1 MAAAEEVRKG
11 YRDSGARTARDILK
25 MDKLVV
31 LDFGS
36 QYSHLICRRIR
47 EANVYCELLP
57 YNTPAKV
64 IKEIDPK
71 GIIFSGGPASVYAK
85 NAPKPDKEIF
95 KMGKPILGICYG
107 HQVLVDS
114 FGGRV
119 KHSNSREYGRAELA
133 IDGIDEK
140 EEREEDN
147 SSDLFKGLGSG
158 IIKCWM
164 SHADAAE
171 KLPEGFK
178 VLAHTENSF
187 SAAIGNP
194 EKKFYGIQFHPEVVH
209 TEKGGQILKNFAQT
223 ISRAKP
229 EWNIESFIETTVNDI
244 RKKVGKEKVLAAVSG
259 GIDSTTVAALM
270 HKAIGDQLSCVF
282 INHGLLRQDEE
293 KEVIRL
299 FKDHLRINVIYVN
312 AEKQFLSKLKD
323 VSDPEKKR
331 KIIGEEFANVFAA
344 VVKKKKKKKMMMMK
358 RKKKKKDTEQFQW
371 LAQGTLYPDVIES
384 GVSKGPAAVIKTHHN
399 VGGLP
404 KWLDLKVIEP
414 LRYLYKD
421 EVRKAA
427 KLLGVPDELLKR
439 HPFPGPGLAVR
450 IIGEVTPEKIRICK
464 HASKIIEDELKET
477 TADTSV
483 SASNGGGGQWYDKVW
498 QAYAAVGDDRAVGV
512 LGDERIYGH
521 IVTIRVVE
529 SMDAMT
535 ADWSRLPY
543 ELIEKISN
551 RITNEVEGV
560 TWVTYAVSSKPPAT
574 IEPQ

>member
-1 MAAAEEVRKG
+1 
-11 YRDSGARTARDILK
+11 

-95 KMGKPILGICYG
+95 KMDKPLLGICYG
-107 HQVLVDS
+107 HQVLVDN
-114 FGGRV
+114 FGGKV
-119 KHSNSREYGRAELA
+119 KRTTGREYGRAGLIIEGGGRGEGGEQS
-133 IDGIDEK
+133 DDT
-140 EEREEDN
+140 
-147 SSDLFKGLGSG
+147 SDLFKGLGTG
-158 IIKCWM
+158 IINCWM

-171 KLPEGFK
+171 TLPPGFK
-178 VLAHTENSF
+178 VLARTENSF

-194 EKKFYGIQFHPEVVH
+194 EKKLYGIQFHPEVVH
-209 TEKGGQILKNFAQT
+209 TEKGTQILKNFAQT
-223 ISRAKP
+223 ISGAKP
-229 EWNIESFIETTVNDI
+229 EWDIESFLEATVNDI
-244 RKKVGKEKVLAAVSG
+244 RKRVGKEKVLAAVSG

-270 HKAIGDQLSCVF
+270 HKAIGDQLSCIF

-293 KEVIRL
+293 KEVVKL
-299 FKDHLRINVIYVN
+299 FKDHLGIKVIYVN
-312 AEKQFLSKLKD
+312 AEKQFLGKLKG
-323 VSDPEKKR
+323 VSDPEEKR

-344 VVKKKKKKKMMMMK
+344 VVKKKKGKE
-358 RKKKKKDTEQFQW
+358 KDGHDDENDVVESFQW

-404 KWLDLKVIEP
+404 KWLNLKVIEP

-421 EVRKAA
+421 EVKKPA

-464 HASKIIEDELKET
+464 HASKIVEDELKA
-477 TADTSV
+477 TAT
-483 SASNGGGGQWYDKVW
+483 SASTSASVASATAAVNNNAGWYDKVW

-512 LGDERIYGH
+512 LGDERVYGH
-521 IVTIRVVE
+521 IVTIRIVE

>member
-1 MAAAEEVRKG
+1 
-11 YRDSGARTARDILK
+11 

-47 EANVYCELLP
+47 EGNVYCELLP

-64 IKEIDPK
+64 IKELDPK

-95 KMGKPILGICYG
+95 KMSKPLLGICYG

-114 FGGRV
+114 FGGKV
-119 KHSNSREYGRAELA
+119 KRTNSREYGRAVLIVE
-133 IDGIDEK
+133 DGGKK
-140 EEREEDN
+140 EEEGT
-147 SSDLFKGLGSG
+147 SDLFKGLGPG
-158 IIKCWM
+158 IINCWM

-171 KLPEGFK
+171 ELPEGFK
-178 VLAHTENSF
+178 VLARTENSF

-209 TEKGGQILKNFAQT
+209 TEKGTQILKNFAQT
-223 ISRAKP
+223 ISGAKP
-229 EWNIESFIETTVNDI
+229 EWDIESFIESTVNDI
-244 RKKVGKEKVLAAVSG
+244 RKRVGKEKVLAAVSG

-270 HKAIGDQLSCVF
+270 HKAIGDQLHCVF

-293 KEVIRL
+293 KDVVRL
-299 FKDHLRINVIYVN
+299 FKDHLGINVIYVN
-312 AEKQFLSKLKD
+312 AEKQFLGKLKGI
-323 VSDPEKKR
+323 SDPEKKR

-344 VVKKKKKKKMMMMK
+344 VVKKKKQEEKGN
-358 RKKKKKDTEQFQW
+358 KKDAEPFQW

-404 KWLDLKVIEP
+404 KWLNLKVIEP

-464 HASKIIEDELKET
+464 QASKIVEDELKA
-477 TADTSV
+477 TAD
-483 SASNGGGGQWYDKVW
+483 GWYDRVW

-512 LGDERIYGH
+512 LGDERVYGH

>member
-1 MAAAEEVRKG
+1 
-11 YRDSGARTARDILK
+11 

-57 YNTPAKV
+57 FNTPAEV

-71 GIIFSGGPASVYAK
+71 GIIFSGGPASVYAQ

-95 KMGKPILGICYG
+95 KMGKPLLGICYG
-107 HQVLVDS
+107 HQVIVDT
-114 FGGRV
+114 FGGKV
-119 KHSNSREYGRAELA
+119 KRSNSREYGRSVLIIE
-133 IDGIDEK
+133 GEG
-140 EEREEDN
+140 EEGT
-147 SSDLFKGLGSG
+147 SDLFKGLGSG
-158 IIKCWM
+158 IMNCWM

-178 VLAHTENSF
+178 VLARTENSF

-194 EKKFYGIQFHPEVVH
+194 DKKFYGIQFHPEVVH
-209 TEKGGQILKNFAQT
+209 TEKGTQILKNFAQT
-223 ISRAKP
+223 ISGAKP
-229 EWNIESFIETTVNDI
+229 EWDIESFIESTISDI
-244 RKKVGKEKVLAAVSG
+244 RKQVGKEKVLAAVSG

-270 HKAIGDQLSCVF
+270 HRAIGDQLSCVF

-293 KEVIRL
+293 KDVVRL
-299 FKDHLRINVIYVN
+299 FKDHLGINVIYVN
-312 AEKQFLSKLKD
+312 AEKQFLEKLKG
-323 VSDPEKKR
+323 VSDPEEKR

-344 VVKKKKKKKMMMMK
+344 VVKKKKNNDEGGAAGA
-358 RKKKKKDTEQFQW
+358 DTDSFQW

-404 KWLDLKVIEP
+404 KWLNLKVIEP

-427 KLLGVPDELLKR
+427 KLLEVPDELLKR

-464 HASKIIEDELKET
+464 HASKIVEDELKS
-477 TADTSV
+477 TAAFAPT
-483 SASNGGGGQWYDKVW
+483 SASVASSAVATVANANDNPGWYDRVW
-498 QAYAAVGDDRAVGV
+498 QAYAAVGEDRAVGV
-512 LGDERIYGH
+512 LGDERVYGH
-521 IVTIRVVE
+521 IVIIRVVE

>member
-1 MAAAEEVRKG
+1 
-11 YRDSGARTARDILK
+11 

-57 YNTPAKV
+57 YNTPARV

-95 KMGKPILGICYG
+95 KMGKPLLGICYG

-114 FGGRV
+114 FGGKV
-119 KHSNSREYGRAELA
+119 KRTNSREYGRSVLIIE
-133 IDGIDEK
+133 GEG
-140 EEREEDN
+140 EEDT
-147 SSDLFKGLGSG
+147 SDLFKGLGPG
-158 IIKCWM
+158 IMNCWM

-178 VLAHTENSF
+178 VLARTENSF

-194 EKKFYGIQFHPEVVH
+194 DKKFYGIQFHPEVVH
-209 TEKGGQILKNFAQT
+209 TEKGTQILKNFAQT

-229 EWNIESFIETTVNDI
+229 EWDIESFIESTINDI
-244 RKKVGKEKVLAAVSG
+244 RKQVGKEKVLAAVSG

-293 KEVIRL
+293 KDVVRL
-299 FKDHLRINVIYVN
+299 FKDHLGINVIYVD
-312 AEKQFLSKLKD
+312 AEKQFLSKLRG
-323 VSDPEKKR
+323 VSDPEEKR
-331 KIIGEEFANVFAA
+331 KIIGEEFANIFAA
-344 VVKKKKKKKMMMMK
+344 VVKKKEE
-358 RKKKKKDTEQFQW
+358 TEEEDADSFQW

-404 KWLDLKVIEP
+404 KWLNLKVIEP

-464 HASKIIEDELKET
+464 HASKIVEDELKSTAAFAPMSASVASTAATT
-477 TADTSV
+477 TADNV
-483 SASNGGGGQWYDKVW
+483 GWYDKVW

-512 LGDERIYGH
+512 LGDERVYGH
-521 IVTIRVVE
+521 IVIIRIVE
-529 SMDAMT
+529 SIDAMT

>member
-1 MAAAEEVRKG
+1 
-11 YRDSGARTARDILK
+11 

-47 EANVYCELLP
+47 ETNVYCELLP
-57 YNTPAKV
+57 YNTSAKV

-71 GIIFSGGPASVYAK
+71 GIIFSGGPASVYAQ

-95 KMGKPILGICYG
+95 KMGKPLLGICYG

-114 FGGRV
+114 FGGKV
-119 KHSNSREYGRAELA
+119 KRTDSREYGRSVLIIE
-133 IDGIDEK
+133 GEG
-140 EEREEDN
+140 EEGA
-147 SSDLFKGLGSG
+147 SDLFKGLGPGPG
-158 IIKCWM
+158 IMNCWM

-178 VLAHTENSF
+178 VLARTENSF
-187 SAAIGNP
+187 AAAIGDP
-194 EKKFYGIQFHPEVVH
+194 DKKFYGIQFHPEVVH
-209 TEKGGQILKNFAQT
+209 TEKGTQILKNFAQT
-223 ISRAKP
+223 ISGAKP
-229 EWNIESFIETTVNDI
+229 EWDIGSFIESTINDI
-244 RKKVGKEKVLAAVSG
+244 RKQVGKEKVLAAVSG

-293 KEVIRL
+293 KDVVKL
-299 FKDHLRINVIYVN
+299 FKDHLGINVIYVD
-312 AEKQFLSKLKD
+312 AEKQFLGKLRGI
-323 VSDPEKKR
+323 SDPEEKR
-331 KIIGEEFANVFAA
+331 KIIGEEFGNVFAA
-344 VVKKKKKKKMMMMK
+344 VVKKKKEEN
-358 RKKKKKDTEQFQW
+358 DDSFQW

-384 GVSKGPAAVIKTHHN
+384 GVSEGPAAVIKTHHN

-404 KWLDLKVIEP
+404 KWLNLKVIEP

-450 IIGEVTPEKIRICK
+450 IIGEVTPEKIKICK
-464 HASKIIEDELKET
+464 HASKIVEDELKST
-477 TADTSV
+477 AAFASTSASVPSTAATATADNNV
-483 SASNGGGGQWYDKVW
+483 GWYDKVW

-512 LGDERIYGH
+512 LGDERVYGH
-521 IVTIRVVE
+521 IVIIRIVE